1 MSGQKRRS
9 RPAGVAAAGTAAAGA
24 AAFAVAL
31 LLAPAL
37 AADTFTYSGDAMS
50 TSLAEGNE
58 RALLKGN
65 ARIDTEDMRITADE
79 IELFGKDFIYA
90 QCRGSVRVVNT
101 KRGIELSSRELFY
114 NRKEKVARIKG
125 NAVMTDLKNEIV
137 VKGGFIE
144 NRDAEQLTIVQIG
157 VRILKKDL
165 VCRSEFAKYWREKKI
180 LELSGMPFVTRKGDE
195 YQAARIVVDLDTEQ
209 MTFEGDVKGSLESSD
224 QAADQKPAADEA
236 PAAEPTPA
244 VDQKPAA
251 ESNPAADQ
259 KPKGGADG
267 Q

>member
-1 MSGQKRRS
+1 MSGQKRRN
-9 RPAGVAAAGTAAAGA
+9 RPAGIAAAGVVASAVARRAVLAGA
-24 AAFAVAL
+24 SLAAAL
-31 LLAPAL
+31 LLAPPL
-37 AADTFTYSGDAMS
+37 AADTFTYAGDAMS
-50 TSLAEGNE
+50 TTLAEGSE
-58 RALLKGN
+58 HALLKGN

-79 IELFGKDFIYA
+79 IELFGKNFIYA
-90 QCRGSVRVVNT
+90 QCRGSVRVVDA

-125 NAVMTDLKNEIV
+125 NAVMTDLKNEMV

-144 NRDAEQLTIVQIG
+144 DRDTEQLTIVQIG

-195 YQAARIVVDLDTEQ
+195 YQAARIVIDLDTEQ
-209 MTFEGDVKGSLESSD
+209 MTFEGDVKGLLTSSD
-224 QAADQKPAADEA
+224 QEA
-236 PAAEPTPA
+236 E
-244 VDQKPAA
+244 
-251 ESNPAADQ
+251 Q
-259 KPKGGADG
+259 KPKDGADG